1 MIQNERYLT
10 LIIKSEMKTLSKVE
24 IFDVLRRASTKKI
37 SKLSV
42 SERDSSSTSLFTL
55 SLLIFL
61 VLAREEHQNFEL
73 LKELQK
79 ARISDLIINVKYRS
93 FRVILVEIESA

>member
-1 MIQNERYLT
+1 
-10 LIIKSEMKTLSKVE
+10 
-24 IFDVLRRASTKKI
+24 
-37 SKLSV
+37 
-42 SERDSSSTSLFTL
+42 
-55 SLLIFL
+55 

-79 ARISDLIINVKYRS
+79 ALLSGLIINVKYRS